1 MLAAVLRQVG
11 DDELDV
17 VDDLEIVEPG
27 PGQVQVKIEATGLC
41 HSDLS
46 MMTGVIPG
54 LTPAVLGHE
63 GAGVVEAVGEGVTR
77 VKEGDHVIVDWCP
90 PCGSCAYCGELGASH
105 LCTDGLGTI
114 AVTPNFLEGGSP
126 VFGFAGNG
134 TFAERMILLEAGVIK
149 IDDDIPFEIASLIGC
164 GVMTGVGAAL
174 NKAKVQ
180 PGSSVVVF
188 GCGGVGIA
196 AIQGARIAG
205 AAEIVAVDLN
215 EGKLETAKGFGASHA
230 VVPDDLNGLKAE
242 LTGGEGFDYAFEA
255 IGKSLTM
262 RAAWDAIRRGGTACI
277 IGAGAVDDFVTLS
290 AFEIFSTDKS
300 FVGSYYGSGDNGY
313 WFPRLLRLWKAGRL
327 DLEGMISRRMKID
340 EINDGLEAMRAGDVV
355 RQVITF

>member
-1 MLAAVLRQVG
+1 MQAAVLRQVG
-11 DDELDV
+11 DEKLDIA
-17 VDDLEIVEPG
+17 DLDLVEPG

-54 LTPAVLGHE
+54 ITPAVLGHE
-63 GAGVVEAVGEGVTR
+63 GAGIVEAVGEGVTK

-90 PCGSCAYCGELGASH
+90 PCDACAYCGEFDAAH
-105 LCTDGLGTI
+105 LCTNGLGTI
-114 AVTPNFLEGGSP
+114 AVTPNFLENGSP

-134 TFAERMILLEAGVIK
+134 TFAERMILLENGVIK
-149 IDDDIPFEIASLIGC
+149 IDDDVPFEIASLIGC

-174 NKAKVQ
+174 NKAKVE

-215 EGKLETAKGFGASHA
+215 EGKLDTAKSFGASHA
-230 VVPDDLNGLKAE
+230 VTPDNLEAAKAE
-242 LTGGEGFDYAFEA
+242 ITGGEGFDYAFEA
-255 IGKSLTM
+255 IGKGATM
-262 RAAWDAIRRGGTACI
+262 RAAWDAIRRGGVACI
-277 IGAGAVDDFVTLS
+277 IGAGAVDDFVQLS
-290 AFEIFSTDKS
+290 GFEIFSTDKS
-300 FVGSYYGSGDNGY
+300 FIGSYYGSADNHY

-340 EINDGLEAMRAGDVV
+340 EINEGLDAMRAGDVV

>member
-1 MLAAVLRQVG
+1 MQAAVLRQIG
-11 DDELDV
+11 DDKLDIADLDL
-17 VDDLEIVEPG
+17 VDVG
-27 PGQVQVKIEATGLC
+27 PGEVQVKIEATGLC

-54 LTPAVLGHE
+54 FTPCVLGHE
-63 GAGVVEAVGEGVTR
+63 GAGIVEAVGDGVTS
-77 VKEGDHVIVDWCP
+77 VKEGDHVIVDWSP
-90 PCGSCAYCGELGASH
+90 ACGTCGYCTNLGAPH
-105 LCTDGLGTI
+105 LCNEGLGQI
-114 AVTPNFLEGGSP
+114 AVKPNFLENGTP

-134 TFAERMILLEAGVIK
+134 TFAEHMILVEAGVLK

-215 EGKLETAKGFGASHA
+215 EGKLATAKTFGASHA
-230 VVPDDLNGLKAE
+230 VQPADLESVKQE

-255 IGKSLTM
+255 IGLASTM
-262 RAAWDAIRRGGTACI
+262 RSAYDVIRRGGTACI
-277 IGAGAVDDFVTLS
+277 IGAGAGADVVSLNG
-290 AFEIFSTDKS
+290 FEIFSSDKN
-300 FVGSYYGSGDNGY
+300 FVGSYYGSGDNRY
-313 WFPRLLRLWKAGRL
+313 WWPRLLRLWKTGRL
-327 DLEGMISRRMKID
+327 DLEGMITRRMKID
-340 EINDGLEAMRAGDVV
+340 EINDGLDAMRAGEVV